1 MTLSCSRTRLEFK
14 MIIINWGGDVE
25 EVGVEINVKLSPK
38 SRYKMQKSLLG
49 NSAAGKA
56 NRARM

>member
-1 MTLSCSRTRLEFK
+1 

-25 EVGVEINVKLSPK
+25 EVGVEINGKLGPE

-56 NRARM
+56 E